1 MEQSPDFRMAR
12 PGRRAFLRSAVLAAL
27 APAACGP
34 RPGGGPAGGGGGA
47 AFKAATT
54 FTILADMAREVAG
67 DAATVES
74 VTKPGAEIHDYEPT
88 PMDVARAR
96 GAGLVV
102 WNGLGLERWF
112 ERFFGQLDGVAAVV
126 ASEGIE
132 PIGIGEGPYTGKPNP
147 HAWMSPKNAL
157 VYVENIRRA
166 LAERLP
172 AKAEAIAANAAA
184 YSERLRALDVELRAR
199 LASIPR
205 EHRVLVTS
213 EAAFSYLARDY
224 GLEELSLWPI
234 NADQEGTPQQ
244 VRRVIDTVRARKI
257 PVVFSESTV
266 SDRAMRQVVAETGAR
281 FGGVLHVDSLTGPD
295 GPAPTF
301 LDLLAYNAD
310 VLTKG
315 FNP

>member
-1 MEQSPDFRMAR
+1 MPETTNLSGSSAL
-12 PGRRAFLRSAVLAAL
+12 GRRVFLRSTVLAAL
-27 APAACGP
+27 APAACGT
-34 RPGGGPAGGGGGA
+34 RPGAGSGKGE

-54 FTILADMAREVAG
+54 FTILADMARTVAG
-67 DAATVES
+67 GAATVES

-96 GAGLVV
+96 GAGLII

-112 ERFFGQLDGVAAVV
+112 ERFFEQLDGVASVV

-132 PIGIGEGPYTGKPNP
+132 PIGIGEGPYNGKPNP

-166 LAERLP
+166 LAERVP
-172 AKAEAIAANAAA
+172 AEAAAIKANAEA
-184 YSERLRALDVELRAR
+184 YSERLRALDVELRSR
-199 LASIPR
+199 LSSIPR
-205 EHRVLVTS
+205 EQRVLVTS

-224 GLEELSLWPI
+224 GMEELSLWPI

-244 VRRVIDTVRARKI
+244 VKRVIDTVRARKI

-281 FGGVLHVDSLTGPD
+281 YGGVLHVDSLTGPE
-295 GPAPTF
+295 GPAATY
-301 LDLLAYNAD
+301 LDLLAYNTD
-310 VLTKG
+310 VLLQG
-315 FNP
+315 FKP